1 MNEEDMDPADW
12 FKVGWDA
19 ATSAALEA
27 LADPDVF
34 QDWWFQSG
42 RLLIPRNYPLFLLG
56 VVEYLEEAITNA
68 ETPEQE
74 RRDTQGGTDVP

>member
-1 MNEEDMDPADW
+1 MKEEDKAGHW

-27 LADPDVF
+27 LGDPVVF
-34 QDWWFQSG
+34 EDWWFQSG

-56 VVEYLEEAITNA
+56 VVEYLEEAMKNA
-68 ETPEQE
+68 ETPKEEQ
-74 RRDTQGGTDVP
+74 